1 MTWSVGAGL
10 EGKGVIVTGAAG
22 GIGRAVTEA
31 FATTGARVMAV
42 DVDQAKVDEV
52 VAGLEG
58 TGHVGVAAD
67 LRDLAGHD
75 ALIARA
81 RSELG
86 NLYVLANLAAVLRR
100 RGSLDEVTEDDW
112 DFQHDINLKAAFF
125 LARAAGRAMIEGG
138 QGGRI
143 ILFSSQGW
151 WTGGFGGSVAYAA
164 TKGGVTS
171 MCRGLARTFGAHQIT
186 VNCVS
191 PGQVHTPMLMTGLAP
206 EVYEAMKK
214 QTPLGYVAEPVE
226 MAGPVVFL
234 ASDHAKYIT
243 GSHDQCLRRLPDVL
257 MAPEVTPFTFPW
269 SAGYHY
275 SQSVAEGDLVVASG
289 QGGFRAD
296 GSLPEGFEAQF
307 RQALAN
313 LDEVLQAQGASLES
327 VLRLT
332 TYLADAADYAAFK
345 AVREE
350 VLRPPYPASTAVVV
364 GFVFPGMLVEV
375 EAIASRRGDR
385 VAAPEGSADAR

>member
-10 EGKGVIVTGAAG
+10 EGKGVIVTGATG

-42 DVDQAKVDEV
+42 DVDQARVDEL

-67 LRDLAGHD
+67 LSDLASHEP
-75 ALIARA
+75 LVARA
-81 RSELG
+81 RAELG

-100 RGSLDEVTEDDW
+100 RASLAEVTEEDW
-112 DFQHDINLKAAFF
+112 DFQHDINLKGAFF
-125 LARAAGRAMIEGG
+125 LSRAAGAAMIEQGV
-138 QGGRI
+138 GGRI

-151 WTGGFGGSVAYAA
+151 WTGGFGGAVAYAA
-164 TKGGVTS
+164 TKGGVTT

-191 PGQVHTPMLMTGLAP
+191 PGQVNTPMLMTGLSP
-206 EVYEAMKK
+206 EIFENMKK

-243 GSHDQCLRRLPDVL
+243 GS
-257 MAPEVTPFTFPW
+257 TIN
-269 SAGYHY
+269 
-275 SQSVAEGDLVVASG
+275 ASG
-289 QGGFRAD
+289 GF
-296 GSLPEGFEAQF
+296 LM
-307 RQALAN
+307 
-313 LDEVLQAQGASLES
+313 
-327 VLRLT
+327 
-332 TYLADAADYAAFK
+332 Y
-345 AVREE
+345 
-350 VLRPPYPASTAVVV
+350 
-364 GFVFPGMLVEV
+364 
-375 EAIASRRGDR
+375 
-385 VAAPEGSADAR
+385 